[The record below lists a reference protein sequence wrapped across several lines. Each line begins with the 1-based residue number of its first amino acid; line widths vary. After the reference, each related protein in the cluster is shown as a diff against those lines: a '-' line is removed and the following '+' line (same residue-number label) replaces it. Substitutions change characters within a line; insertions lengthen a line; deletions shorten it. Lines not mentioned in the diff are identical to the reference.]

1 MSDEK
6 QNSKQL
12 LPRIGSILLDLP
24 WIEIIGEFW
33 KITNK
38 LMRGFAS
45 EGMYETLEY
54 ESTLELHN
62 SKGTKAT
69 FKKRKKIRY
78 LQDNIIAYHDHA
90 WGDGR
95 ILLNYRTSRGKA
107 VDRYR
112 SGYKTYILISL
123 REVKNRDDIDEFNI
137 QWDIGDG
144 FLTED
149 GYWSTDIS
157 QRTKHVKMSVIF
169 PKARPPL
176 QLLIEESN
184 RKRTKMLGPDAK
196 KRLPDGR
203 WKVTWETDKPRLFEV
218 YVLRWI
224 W

>member
-1 MSDEK
+1 MSNEK
-6 QNSKQL
+6 QNTKLL
-12 LPRIGSILLDLP
+12 LPSIGTILLDLP
-24 WIEIIGEFW
+24 WIEIIGELW
-33 KITNK
+33 KIGNK
-38 LMRGFAS
+38 VMRGYAS

-54 ESTLELHN
+54 ESTLELHTG
-62 SKGTKAT
+62 KGTKAT

-78 LQDNIIAYHDHA
+78 LQDNIIAYHDYA
-90 WGDGR
+90 WGDGK

-123 REVKNRDDIDEFNI
+123 REVKNRNDVDEFNI

-157 QRTKHVKMSVIF
+157 QRTKQVKMSVIF
-169 PKARPPL
+169 PKTRPPMSL
-176 QLLIEESN
+176 MIEESN
-184 RKRTKMLGPDAK
+184 RKRTKALGLEAK

-203 WKVTWETDKPRLFEV
+203 WKVAWETDKPKLYEV
-218 YVLRWI
+218 YVLRWT